1 MKGLRWLHPLI
12 LANSTPC
19 LPLSLADISW
29 LWHLEHLGISNAIQA
44 PLPRCHA
51 MAFQGL
57 LPSQGLHGGTSQPH
71 IAWVQWLSLVVEEY
85 SMTPLLVYLSWLWSR
100 NHIDNSSSS
109 VLFLRWSLV
118 PVNHICSNCHLLIFR
133 SRNVLRCLLSH
144 SGSLAGWVPGLRAS
158 VPLFQ
163 NGLGL
168 TLISSSISA

>member
-1 MKGLRWLHPLI
+1 MWLVILHEQQPPGPQEVSVHGQAACRLEHFCFIAVLGAVMKTKNVTLVLTQSCSSMSNMKGLRWLHPLI

-71 IAWVQWLSLVVEEY
+71 IAWVQ
-85 SMTPLLVYLSWLWSR
+85 
-100 NHIDNSSSS
+100 
-109 VLFLRWSLV
+109 
-118 PVNHICSNCHLLIFR
+118 
-133 SRNVLRCLLSH
+133 
-144 SGSLAGWVPGLRAS
+144 
-158 VPLFQ
+158 
-163 NGLGL
+163 
-168 TLISSSISA
+168 